1 MKNGGGGTKI
11 WSLDNWQSLRP
22 ITLWG
27 SVKKSELI
35 NYKGWQWVQRDLVQT
50 TFPSEWQGGTVP
62 ETWPVSVVLWPG
74 SAPSHK
80 LCEQGH
86 SLDGK
91 TGSHFSSHIIRV
103 HIARICKL
111 YLLAFCL
118 SMSFAPITHFFCS
131 NLLTRSSSIAYWLT
145 LSRTVDLVH
154 CTLSSAR
161 IRGSEKDSHCPNVRF
176 ASWLY
181 LYRAHDCN
189 YLKKCMRRKMG
200 GGGLH
205 WSI

>member
-1 MKNGGGGTKI
+1 MEGRGPKKNILWNFMNFMNWWFYFMNWWFYDFMILWFYDFMKKWG
-11 WSLDNWQSLRP
+11 SLDNWQSLRP

-50 TFPSEWQGGTVP
+50 TFSSEWRGGTVP
-62 ETWPVSVVLWPG
+62 ETWPVSFVLWPG

-80 LCEQGH
+80 FCEQGH

-111 YLLAFCL
+111 YLHLHAFANCICIL
-118 SMSFAPITHFFCS
+118 FINKLCAHYTFFAQIC
-131 NLLTRSSSIAYWLT
+131 
-145 LSRTVDLVH
+145 
-154 CTLSSAR
+154 
-161 IRGSEKDSHCPNVRF
+161 
-176 ASWLY
+176 
-181 LYRAHDCN
+181 
-189 YLKKCMRRKMG
+189 
-200 GGGLH
+200 
-205 WSI
+205 

>member
-1 MKNGGGGTKI
+1 MKNLWPWKNVKMSSCCTCTIVSKVSTNCQPGVRFVIISRWKNMRFIFPVFVCICVCICNFLDGGTRSKKKYFMKFYEFVNFMNFMKFFEKWGRGGTKI

-50 TFPSEWQGGTVP
+50 TFSSEWRGGTVP

-86 SLDGK
+86 SLDG
-91 TGSHFSSHIIRV
+91 TNWVTF
-103 HIARICKL
+103 
-111 YLLAFCL
+111 
-118 SMSFAPITHFFCS
+118 
-131 NLLTRSSSIAYWLT
+131 
-145 LSRTVDLVH
+145 
-154 CTLSSAR
+154 
-161 IRGSEKDSHCPNVRF
+161 
-176 ASWLY
+176 
-181 LYRAHDCN
+181 
-189 YLKKCMRRKMG
+189 
-200 GGGLH
+200 
-205 WSI
+205 

>member
-1 MKNGGGGTKI
+1 MILWFYDFMILWKMGEGGEPKYEVLIIDNHCAPSHSEGVWKNQN
-11 WSLDNWQSLRP
+11 WS
-22 ITLWG
+22 I
-27 SVKKSELI
+27 I
-35 NYKGWQWVQRDLVQT
+35 KGWQGVQRDLVQT
-50 TFPSEWQGGTVP
+50 TFLSEWQGGTVP

-118 SMSFAPITHFFCS
+118 SISFAPITHF
-131 NLLTRSSSIAYWLT
+131 LLKFANQELLHCILAHIVTHSGS
-145 LSRTVDLVH
+145 
-154 CTLSSAR
+154 CTL
-161 IRGSEKDSHCPNVRF
+161 HF
-176 ASWLY
+176 
-181 LYRAHDCN
+181 
-189 YLKKCMRRKMG
+189 
-200 GGGLH
+200 
-205 WSI
+205 

>member
-1 MKNGGGGTKI
+1 MRVIFAFAFVIFFGWRDEFQKKYFMKFYEFYELMIFFYELMKKWGIDEKMGNWWKNGELMKKWG
-11 WSLDNWQSLRP
+11 SLDNWQSLRP

-35 NYKGWQWVQRDLVQT
+35 NYKGWQGVQRDLVQT
-50 TFPSEWQGGTVP
+50 TFPSEWQAGTVP

-118 SMSFAPITHFFCS
+118 SISFAPITHFFAQIC
-131 NLLTRSSSIAYWLT
+131 
-145 LSRTVDLVH
+145 
-154 CTLSSAR
+154 
-161 IRGSEKDSHCPNVRF
+161 
-176 ASWLY
+176 
-181 LYRAHDCN
+181 
-189 YLKKCMRRKMG
+189 
-200 GGGLH
+200 
-205 WSI
+205 

>member
-1 MKNGGGGTKI
+1 MEGRGPKKKKYFMKFYEFVNFMNFMKFFEKWGRGGTKI

-35 NYKGWQWVQRDLVQT
+35 NYKGWQGVQRDLVQT
-50 TFPSEWQGGTVP
+50 TFLSEWQGGTVP

-118 SMSFAPITHFFCS
+118 SISFAPITQFFAQIC
-131 NLLTRSSSIAYWLT
+131 
-145 LSRTVDLVH
+145 
-154 CTLSSAR
+154 
-161 IRGSEKDSHCPNVRF
+161 
-176 ASWLY
+176 
-181 LYRAHDCN
+181 
-189 YLKKCMRRKMG
+189 
-200 GGGLH
+200 
-205 WSI
+205 

>member
-1 MKNGGGGTKI
+1 MLWFYDFMILWFYDFMILWKMGEGGEPKYEVLIIDNHCAPSHSEGVWKNQN
-11 WSLDNWQSLRP
+11 WS
-22 ITLWG
+22 I
-27 SVKKSELI
+27 I
-35 NYKGWQWVQRDLVQT
+35 KGWQGVQRDLVQT
-50 TFPSEWQGGTVP
+50 TFLSEWQGGTVP

-118 SMSFAPITHFFCS
+118 SISFAPITHF
-131 NLLTRSSSIAYWLT
+131 LL
-145 LSRTVDLVH
+145 
-154 CTLSSAR
+154 
-161 IRGSEKDSHCPNVRF
+161 KF
-176 ASWLY
+176 ANQKL
-181 LYRAHDCN
+181 
-189 YLKKCMRRKMG
+189 
-200 GGGLH
+200 
-205 WSI
+205 

>member
-1 MKNGGGGTKI
+1 MNWWFYFMNWWFYDFMKKWG
-11 WSLDNWQSLRP
+11 SLDNWQSLRP

-50 TFPSEWQGGTVP
+50 TFSSEWRGGTVP
-62 ETWPVSVVLWPG
+62 ETWPVSFVLWPG

-118 SMSFAPITHFFCS
+118 SLSFAPITHF
-131 NLLTRSSSIAYWLT
+131 LLKSANQELLHCILAHIITHSGS
-145 LSRTVDLVH
+145 
-154 CTLSSAR
+154 CTLHS
-161 IRGSEKDSHCPNVRF
+161 
-176 ASWLY
+176 
-181 LYRAHDCN
+181 
-189 YLKKCMRRKMG
+189 
-200 GGGLH
+200 
-205 WSI
+205 